1 MPKSYPNKRHY
12 FANIQILKKFCVHSI
27 HLYIVYLRIMPE
39 CVLVILFYSTSLW
52 NSSYECVLRN
62 ENSVQLF
69 FFFFSGNKMEKN
81 QNPPN
86 TNVLDMYRR
95 YIYIQYI
102 YFIERGWTSKSHTQ
116 KAKWHNWGTI
126 ETLLSNLCEHCEFI

>member
-27 HLYIVYLRIMPE
+27 HLHHISQDNARMCFSDTLLLNIPMKFIVWMCTP
-39 CVLVILFYSTSLW
+39 
-52 NSSYECVLRN
+52 N
-62 ENSVQLF
+62 ENSVQLYF
-69 FFFFSGNKMEKN
+69 FSSGNKMEKN

-86 TNVLDMYRR
+86 ANVLDMYHR